1 MDCRE
6 RGVLRLRHRG
16 RDDCPAV
23 DAAGRALATAGGA
36 AGLVITGA
44 AYVTLPT
51 RLLQDWLVPPALLL
65 LGYWTSGQLFAA
77 PMPRVEAALSALDR
91 WLEIGPAARAT
102 PRWLAEVLELAYAG
116 VYVLVPIALVIHLGS
131 ASEPDPARFWTVI
144 LITDFVCF
152 GCLPW
157 IQTRP
162 PRALSAAPP
171 WDTALRRLNLRL
183 LGTTSIHVNTF
194 PSGHAAEAR
203 GRGAARRRRAL
214 AARGRG
220 RHRGVAGVSR
230 RRARPL
236 SLCGRRVRR
245 MGRGAGGV
253 GGVRV
258 MAVAIFAPWLAA
270 LGCFQRQ
277 LGQLDGL

>member
-1 MDCRE
+1 MPGWIAASAVFFVYVIAAATMVPRLT
-6 RGVLRLRHRG
+6 RRARVL
-16 RDDCPAV
+16 AM
-23 DAAGRALATAGGA
+23 AGGA
-36 AGLVITGA
+36 AGLMIA
-44 AYVTLPT
+44 AAASVTPPT
-51 RLLQDWLVPPALLL
+51 RLLHDWLVPPGLLL

-77 PMPRVEAALSALDR
+77 PMPRVEAALSAVDR
-91 WLEIGPAARAT
+91 WLEIDPAARAT

-194 PSGHAAEAR
+194 PSGHAAEAV
-203 GRGAARRRRAL
+203 AAALLVAAAPWPL
-214 AARGRG
+214 AA
-220 RHRGVAGVSR
+220 
-230 RRARPL
+230 
-236 SLCGRRVRR
+236 
-245 MGRGAGGV
+245 
-253 GGVRV
+253 
-258 MAVAIFAPWLAA
+258 AVAIAA
-270 LGCFQRQ
+270 LLVSAGAV
-277 LGQLDGL
+277 LGRYHYAADAFAGWGVAVVVWVACR

>member
-1 MDCRE
+1 MAASAVFFVYVIAAATMVPRLTRRA
-6 RGVLRLRHRG
+6 RG
-16 RDDCPAV
+16 
-23 DAAGRALATAGGA
+23 LAMAGGA
-36 AGLVITGA
+36 AGLVITA
-44 AYVTLPT
+44 AASVTPPT
-51 RLLQDWLVPPALLL
+51 RLLHDWLVPPALLL

-77 PMPRVEAALSALDR
+77 PMPRVEAALSAVDR

-102 PRWLAEVLELAYAG
+102 PRWLAEVLELAYVG

-131 ASEPDPARFWTVI
+131 ASEPDPAGFWTVI

-194 PSGHAAEAR
+194 PSGHAAEAV
-203 GRGAARRRRAL
+203 AAALLVAAAPWPL
-214 AARGRG
+214 AA
-220 RHRGVAGVSR
+220 
-230 RRARPL
+230 
-236 SLCGRRVRR
+236 
-245 MGRGAGGV
+245 
-253 GGVRV
+253 
-258 MAVAIFAPWLAA
+258 AVAIAA
-270 LGCFQRQ
+270 LLVSAGAV
-277 LGQLDGL
+277 LGRYHYAADAFAGWGVAVVVWAACR